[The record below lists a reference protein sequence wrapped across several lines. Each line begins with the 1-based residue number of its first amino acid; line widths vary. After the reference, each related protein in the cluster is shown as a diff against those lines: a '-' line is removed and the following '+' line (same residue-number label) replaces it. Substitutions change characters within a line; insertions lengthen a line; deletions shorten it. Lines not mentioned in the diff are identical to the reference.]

1 MRTEDAECMMETAA
15 LSSESANCRNNAAKY
30 LTEQSDCAFDQILK
44 CKKSHDENFDRL
56 KKVRIIN
63 KGQQKMLG
71 DTICADKEAL
81 LRKYRRKECYSA
93 YATFSECKNYCDV
106 ENKCSSVD

>member
-1 MRTEDAECMMETAA
+1 MSD
-15 LSSESANCRNNAAKY
+15 
-30 LTEQSDCAFDQILK
+30 QSKCAFDEILK
-44 CKKSHDENFDRL
+44 CKKTHDTNFDRL

-63 KGQQKMLG
+63 RGQRKMLS

-93 YATFSECKNYCDV
+93 YATFSECKNYCSV
-106 ENKCSSVD
+106 VNKCSAVDSLI